1 MRWLPAGMIV
11 LEKEFG
17 NLDELDIDVASKAS
31 EELKDK
37 PQKII
42 MIIYHDKSVTIGE
55 ITIR

>member
-1 MRWLPAGMIV
+1 MIV